1 MEAAGFEID
10 VEVVRAAGAWPDDI
24 DPRIEQAVLGALNE
38 ARRRRAGVLST
49 ELNPELSTG
58 AAGFELAVILSDDA
72 EIRALNREYR
82 GVDKPTNVLSFAQF
96 DAQPDA
102 WSDDAGQGADF
113 IRPPGLPV
121 NLGDVVIAYT
131 ILTREAL
138 RDARDFMDHLCH
150 LVVHG
155 VLHLVGFDH
164 IYDDDAELMESLERE
179 VLAEMGISN
188 PYTTAL
194 DQQ

>member
-1 MEAAGFEID
+1 MEAVCVEID
-10 VEVVRAAGAWPDDI
+10 VEIDVVRTAGAWPDDI
-24 DPRIEQAVLGALNE
+24 DPRIEQAVLGALNG
-38 ARRRRAGVLST
+38 ARRERASVL
-49 ELNPELSTG
+49 NTG

-72 EIRALNREYR
+72 QIQALNREYR
-82 GVDKPTNVLSFAQF
+82 GVDKPTNVLSFAQL
-96 DAQPDA
+96 DARP
-102 WSDDAGQGADF
+102 DDAGQGADF

-121 NLGDVVIAYT
+121 NLGDVVIAHT

-138 RDARDFMDHLCH
+138 RDARGFMDHLCH